1 MGIISPSDDD
11 AGAGL
16 AAYSNG
22 LQSTP
27 GKVRARVP
35 AFIDP
40 SADSRTRSLAGLA
53 ARILAFLVGLLLTQ
67 IALAS
72 SVLVLLS
79 ESGGAYAEFAD
90 ALKTERGTR
99 GGFSLAVLTRA
110 EFSPSDLA
118 AHDLVVA
125 VGAGALR
132 TLAQSDTG
140 VPVLSVLVPQSAY
153 ESVVGGGD
161 GRRWSAIHI
170 DQPFYRQIDLIRL
183 ALPDARRIGVLN
195 DGTHPERLQPLK
207 AALSGTPLQL
217 VAGSFAG
224 ESSLFASLSQ
234 VLEQADVFLAL
245 PDPQVH
251 NAGTVRNLLLTS
263 FRASVPVVGF
273 SAAYARAG
281 ALMSL
286 YSTPEQIARQTT
298 DVIAGWFRDRTWP
311 APRHPRHFTLSVNT
325 HVARSLGL
333 RIEDGDVLR
342 DRLLRQEKQP

>member
-1 MGIISPSDDD
+1 M
-11 AGAGL
+11 
-16 AAYSNG
+16 
-22 LQSTP
+22 
-27 GKVRARVP
+27 V
-35 AFIDP
+35 
-40 SADSRTRSLAGLA
+40 
-53 ARILAFLVGLLLTQ
+53 ARISVFLAGLLLTQ
-67 IALAS
+67 IVLAS

-79 ESGGAYAEFAD
+79 ESGGAYSEFAD
-90 ALKTERGTR
+90 ALKAERSTR
-99 GGFSLAVLTRA
+99 GGFSLVVLTRA
-110 EFSPSDLA
+110 EFSPADLA
-118 AHDLVVA
+118 ASDLVVA

-132 TLAQSDTG
+132 MLAQSDTG
-140 VPVLSVLVPQSAY
+140 APVLSVLVPQSAY
-153 ESVVGGGD
+153 ESATGGSD

-170 DQPFYRQIDLIRL
+170 DQPFYRQVELIRQ

-207 AALSGTPLQL
+207 TVLSGTPLQL

-224 ESSLFASLSQ
+224 ESSLFAVLSQ

-263 FRASVPVVGF
+263 FRAGVPVVGF

-298 DVIAGWFRDRTWP
+298 DVMVGWFRDRTWP
-311 APRHPRHFTLSVNT
+311 VPRYPRYFTVSVNT

-333 RIEDGDVLR
+333 RIDDGEVLR
-342 DRLLRQEKQP
+342 DRLMRQEKLP

>member
-1 MGIISPSDDD
+1 MCIISPSDDD
-11 AGAGL
+11 ACGGL
-16 AAYSNG
+16 VAYSSG
-22 LQSTP
+22 HPFIP

-35 AFIDP
+35 AFMH
-40 SADSRTRSLAGLA
+40 SSTRPPGRCRSGLI
-53 ARILAFLVGLLLTQ
+53 ARVLSFLVGLLLTQ
-67 IALAS
+67 VASSS

-170 DQPFYRQIDLIRL
+170 DQPFYRQIELIRL

-217 VAGSFAG
+217 VAGSFTG

-311 APRHPRHFTLSVNT
+311 APRHPRHFTVSVNT